1 MLSDRTDG
9 AGVAKVLVIINR
21 TENDWRVLEGIANH
35 NRATNWRIRLAH
47 GEESPAEAI
56 RRWKPDG
63 VIFNV
68 EGRLQLP
75 RGLPR
80 VRLFRKPRTCD
91 WVGLDDPRIGA
102 MGARY
107 FLDKGFTSLVFLTG
121 HMGFRSKGRYAGF
134 REAARRRGVEARLVE
149 SGSESGLL
157 PSHQRDGAVT
167 ALGAALK
174 RMPGPVAVLALNDY
188 HALDV
193 IDACHQV
200 GLTIPEQVSVLGV
213 DNDAHVCAI
222 ARPALSSIRLPYR
235 TIGERAAALL
245 EERMGSGVRS
255 PSDAVLFPPDEIVER
270 ESSSI
275 FAVRDPQLSRALEHI
290 RKHRSR
296 PVSVAELT
304 RASGASK
311 TLLQNKFRAGLGRT
325 PLQEIHRQR
334 IEYAKEILCETNFS
348 LEEIAER
355 CGFSDQAQFS
365 KLFRKIEGS
374 SPGRFRAAH
383 GRARA

>member
-1 MLSDRTDG
+1 
-9 AGVAKVLVIINR
+9 VLVVLNR

-47 GEESPAEAI
+47 GEASPGEAI
-56 RRWKPDG
+56 RRWQPDG
-63 VIFNV
+63 VIFNFD
-68 EGRLQLP
+68 ERLPLP
-75 RGLPR
+75 RDLPR
-80 VRLFRKPRTCD
+80 IRLFRETRTCD

-121 HMGFRSKGRYAGF
+121 HMGFRSKGRFAGF
-134 REAARRRGVEARLVE
+134 RQAAMQRGVEVRLVE

-157 PSHQRDGAVT
+157 PSHQRDGAV
-167 ALGAALK
+167 AKLGAEL
-174 RMPGPVAVLALNDY
+174 RDMPGPVAVLALNDY
-188 HALDV
+188 FALDV
-193 IDACHQV
+193 IDACHQA

-235 TIGERAAALL
+235 KIGERAAALL
-245 EERMGSGVRS
+245 EERMGSGAPA
-255 PSDAVLFPPDEIVER
+255 PSQAVPFPPDEIVER
-270 ESSSI
+270 ESSSL
-275 FAVRDPQLSRALEHI
+275 FAVRDPQLSRALEFI

-311 TLLQNKFRAGLGRT
+311 TLLQNKFRTDLGRT

-334 IEYAKEILCETNFS
+334 IEHAKEILCETSFS
-348 LEEIAER
+348 LEEIAAR

-365 KLFRKIEGS
+365 KLFRKVTGN

-383 GRARA
+383 GRSRA

>member
-1 MLSDRTDG
+1 MLPSKTDR
-9 AGVAKVLVIINR
+9 ARFAKVLVAINR

-47 GEESPAEAI
+47 GEESSAEAI

-68 EGRLQLP
+68 EGRLPLP
-75 RGLPR
+75 RDLPR
-80 VRLFRKPRTCD
+80 VRLFRETRTCD
-91 WVGLDDPRIGA
+91 CVGLDDPGIGA
-102 MGARY
+102 MAARY

-121 HMGFRSKGRYAGF
+121 HMGVRSKGRYAGF
-134 REAARRRGVEARLVE
+134 CEAAGQRGVEARLVE
-149 SGSESGLL
+149 SDSESGLL
-157 PSHQRDGAVT
+157 PSHQRDGAIA
-167 ALGAALK
+167 ALGAELK
-174 RMPGPVAVLALNDY
+174 RMPGPVAVLTLNDY
-188 HALDV
+188 FALDV

-200 GLTIPEQVSVLGV
+200 DLTIPEQVSVLGI
-213 DNDAHVCAI
+213 DNDAHICAI

-235 TIGERAAALL
+235 KIGEQAAALL
-245 EERMGSGVRS
+245 EEQMKTGRRT
-255 PSDAVLFPPDEIVER
+255 AAKATRFPPDEIVER
-270 ESSSI
+270 ESSSL
-275 FAVRDPQLSRALEHI
+275 FAVRDPELARALEFI

-296 PVSVAELT
+296 HVSVSELT

-311 TLLQNKFRAGLGRT
+311 TLLQNKFRNVLGRT

-334 IEYAKEILCETNFS
+334 MEYAKEILCETSFN

-383 GRARA
+383 GRSRA

>member
-1 MLSDRTDG
+1 M
-9 AGVAKVLVIINR
+9 NR

-47 GEESPAEAI
+47 GEQSPAEAI
-56 RRWKPDG
+56 RVWQPDG
-63 VIFNV
+63 VIFNFG
-68 EGRLQLP
+68 ERLRLP

-80 VRLFRKPRTCD
+80 VRLFRETRSCD
-91 WVGLDDPRIGA
+91 WIGLDDPRIGA

-121 HMGFRSKGRYAGF
+121 HMGFRSKGRFAGF
-134 REAARRRGVEARLVE
+134 REAARRRGVEAGLVE
-149 SGSESGLL
+149 SGSQSGLL
-157 PSHQRDGAVT
+157 PSHQRDGAV
-167 ALGAALK
+167 AKLGAELK
-174 RMPGPVAVLALNDY
+174 RMPGPVALLALNDY
-188 HALDV
+188 HAIDA
-193 IDACHQV
+193 IDACHQA

-235 TIGERAAALL
+235 KIGERAAALL
-245 EERMGSGVRS
+245 EERMESGVQS
-255 PSDAVLFPPDEIVER
+255 PSQALLFPPDEIVER

-275 FAVRDPQLSRALEHI
+275 FAVRDPQLARALEFI

-296 PVSVAELT
+296 PVSVAELNHV
-304 RASGASK
+304 SGASK
-311 TLLQNKFRAGLGRT
+311 TLLQNKFRSILGRT

-334 IEYAKEILCETNFS
+334 IEHAKEILCQSSFG
-348 LEEIAER
+348 LEEVAER
-355 CGFSDQAQFS
+355 CGFADQAQFS
-365 KLFRKIEGS
+365 KLFRKVEGL

-383 GRARA
+383 GRVPV

>member
-1 MLSDRTDG
+1 MPNRPDP
-9 AGVAKVLVIINR
+9 AGFSKVLVLINR

-47 GEESPAEAI
+47 GEALAGEAI
-56 RRWKPDG
+56 RRWQPDG
-63 VIFNV
+63 VIFNLD
-68 EGRLQLP
+68 ERLPLP

-80 VRLFRKPRTCD
+80 VRLFRETRTCD
-91 WVGLDDPRIGA
+91 WVGLDDSRIGA

-121 HMGFRSKGRYAGF
+121 HMGFRSKGRFAGF
-134 REAARRRGVEARLVE
+134 RQAAMQRGVEVRLVE

-157 PSHQRDGAVT
+157 PSHQRDGAV
-167 ALGAALK
+167 AKLGAEL
-174 RMPGPVAVLALNDY
+174 RDMPGPVAVLALNDY
-188 HALDV
+188 FALDV
-193 IDACHQV
+193 IDACHQA

-235 TIGERAAALL
+235 KIGERAAALL
-245 EERMGSGVRS
+245 EERMGSGAQAQS
-255 PSDAVLFPPDEIVER
+255 QAVLFPPDEIVER
-270 ESSSI
+270 ESSSL
-275 FAVRDPQLSRALEHI
+275 FAVRDPQLSRALEFI

-304 RASGASK
+304 RASGTSK
-311 TLLQNKFRAGLGRT
+311 TLLQNKFRTDLGRT

-334 IEYAKEILCETNFS
+334 IEHAKEILCETSFS
-348 LEEIAER
+348 LEEIAAR

-365 KLFRKIEGS
+365 KLFRKVTGN

-383 GRARA
+383 GRSRA